1 MKNSIK
7 PEEQILKLIHE
18 GRGKYK
24 GTFKASVDNVEFMFA
39 DTNVV
44 FHRAGEEYYIVGAE
58 RDNKNSVAFCVPW
71 AIKEGPHEVKWY
83 KGGLVWSVSKD
94 GDFHEIQQGVAT
106 VTFLQSGEYKYGVKG
121 EIDFSLPRVGKITGK
136 FEIKLHE

>member
-24 GTFKASVDNVEFMFA
+24 GTFKASVDNLEFMFA

-44 FHRAGEEYYIVGAE
+44 FHRAGEEYYIVGAD
-58 RDNKNSVAFCVPW
+58 RDNKKLRSLLCSMGYKRRPSR
-71 AIKEGPHEVKWY
+71 GEVVQRWS
-83 KGGLVWSVSKD
+83 GL
-94 GDFHEIQQGVAT
+94 E
-106 VTFLQSGEYKYGVKG
+106 
-121 EIDFSLPRVGKITGK
+121 R
-136 FEIKLHE
+136 

>member
-1 MKNSIK
+1 MKDSINS
-7 PEEQILKLIHE
+7 EEQIVGLINE
-18 GRGKYK
+18 SREKYE
-24 GTFKASVDNVEFMFA
+24 GTFKASVDDVEFMFA
-39 DTNVV
+39 DTKLV
-44 FHRAGEEYYIVGAE
+44 FYRAGEEYFIIGADDK
-58 RDNKNSVAFCVPW
+58 RNSVAFCVPR

-121 EIDFSLPRVGKITGK
+121 KIDFSLPRVGKITGK
-136 FEIKLHE
+136 FEIKLRE